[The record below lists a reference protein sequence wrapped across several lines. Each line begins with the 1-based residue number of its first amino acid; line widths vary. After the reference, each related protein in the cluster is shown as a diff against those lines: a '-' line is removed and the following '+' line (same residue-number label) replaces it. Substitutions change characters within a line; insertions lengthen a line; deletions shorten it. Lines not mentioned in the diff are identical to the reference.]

1 MTPGSEAA
9 RLEALL
15 RYRILDTP
23 PEQVFDDLVDL
34 AATVCYTPVA
44 AIALVAEDRAWLK
57 AKRGVDFTEFPRDSS
72 LAAEALQH
80 SDVFVVRDAAAH
92 EQYRESSVVLA
103 GFRFFAGMPLIS
115 PEGHAIGTVC
125 VLDMRP
131 RDLSGDQ
138 KDALRAIARQA
149 MSQLELRRVSD
160 AESFARFRFRAL
172 VEQLPGGVYT
182 EDFGA
187 VSGSYFSPPI
197 EKISGYSA
205 QEWMSDP
212 NFFSQVL
219 HPDDRERVLRAFA
232 DAHESYEAV
241 RIEYRIIAKSGE
253 VVWIQ
258 DDGAVA
264 RDDDGKPLHYQGFM
278 ADATARKKNELE
290 LLEQRAQAF
299 ERERAQNDRLR
310 SLDRLKDEFVALVSH
325 ELRTPL
331 TSIRGYLEL
340 VLDDADQL
348 STEHREFLQVV
359 DRNVDRLLH
368 LVSDLLLVAQA
379 DAGKLMFDWAEVDL
393 GSLAIDCVQAAQPAA
408 ERAGVELV
416 IDCESSRPIVGDSA
430 RIGQLLDNLISNA
443 IKFTPDGG
451 RVDVSVDS
459 SENVAVIEVR
469 DNGFGIGPKDQ
480 EQLFER
486 FFRTQSATEK
496 AIAGTGLGLSIVKAI
511 VDAHGGTI
519 SVESAEG
526 VGTTFRVELP
536 LVPDSHGALVAV

>member
-72 LAAEALQH
+72 LAAEALEH
-80 SDVFVVRDAAAH
+80 SDVFVVRDAGAH

-125 VLDMRP
+125 VLDVRP

-160 AESFARFRFRAL
+160 AESFARLRFRAL

-219 HPDDRERVLRAFA
+219 HPTIANACSVPSQTRMRAT
-232 DAHESYEAV
+232 
-241 RIEYRIIAKSGE
+241 RRSGSSTASSRRAGR
-253 VVWIQ
+253 WS
-258 DDGAVA
+258 
-264 RDDDGKPLHYQGFM
+264 GFRM
-278 ADATARKKNELE
+278 TARL
-290 LLEQRAQAF
+290 
-299 ERERAQNDRLR
+299 RETTTGSR
-310 SLDRLKDEFVALVSH
+310 S
-325 ELRTPL
+325 T
-331 TSIRGYLEL
+331 TRG
-340 VLDDADQL
+340 
-348 STEHREFLQVV
+348 SWPT
-359 DRNVDRLLH
+359 RLLVRRTSSTCSSSAH
-368 LVSDLLLVAQA
+368 RPSSASA
-379 DAGKLMFDWAEVDL
+379 HRTT
-393 GSLAIDCVQAAQPAA
+393 GSAASTA
-408 ERAGVELV
+408 
-416 IDCESSRPIVGDSA
+416 
-430 RIGQLLDNLISNA
+430 
-443 IKFTPDGG
+443 
-451 RVDVSVDS
+451 
-459 SENVAVIEVR
+459 
-469 DNGFGIGPKDQ
+469 
-480 EQLFER
+480 
-486 FFRTQSATEK
+486 
-496 AIAGTGLGLSIVKAI
+496 
-511 VDAHGGTI
+511 
-519 SVESAEG
+519 
-526 VGTTFRVELP
+526 
-536 LVPDSHGALVAV
+536 